1 MTVAWNDI
9 REAVI
14 ARLAARHPDVIVSGE
29 SDESAPAEAR
39 CFVRLASAAQARLTG
54 NRYRRTASF
63 ELRYAAP
70 GATLEALHGMAELLY
85 DDLERV
91 ELPGDGRSLRGD
103 GLGHEVVEGA
113 LRFAATYAFDIV
125 RARAEATKMERL
137 EQEALL
143 V

>member
-14 ARLAARHPDVIVSGE
+14 ARLAARHPDVVVSGE

-39 CFVRLASAAQARLTG
+39 CFVRLASAAQSRLTG

-70 GATLEALHGMAELLY
+70 GAALEALHGMAEALY

-91 ELPGDGRSLRGD
+91 ELPGGGSLRGD
-103 GLGHEVVEGA
+103 GLGHEIVEGA
-113 LRFAATYAFDIV
+113 LRFAVRYAFDVV
-125 RARAEATKMERL
+125 RSRAEAPKMERL
-137 EQEALL
+137 EQEGHL